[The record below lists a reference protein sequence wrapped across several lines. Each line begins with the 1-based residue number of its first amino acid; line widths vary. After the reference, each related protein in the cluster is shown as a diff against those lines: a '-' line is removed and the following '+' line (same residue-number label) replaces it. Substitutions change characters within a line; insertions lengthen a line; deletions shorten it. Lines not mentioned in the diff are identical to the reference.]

1 MVQMQTYLN
10 VADNSGAK
18 RVQCIKVLGGSHR
31 YVASVGDIIVVAV
44 KDALPNGT
52 IKKGDVLKAV
62 IVRTKK
68 EYRRPDGTYIR
79 FDDNACVIIDAN
91 NNPRGKRIFGPV
103 ARELREHEDRFT
115 RTGSVVGE
123 DRMRLKKNDTVKIIA
138 GKDKG
143 KVGKIVKINPETQ
156 RVIVQGANMV
166 SKTIRRKSQQDK
178 GGIMVVEAPIHVS
191 NVAIVSK
198 DKTSRI
204 GYKVENG
211 KKVRYAKKTG
221 EVL

>member
-1 MVQMQTYLN
+1 
-10 VADNSGAK
+10 
-18 RVQCIKVLGGSHR
+18 
-31 YVASVGDIIVVAV
+31 
-44 KDALPNGT
+44 
-52 IKKGDVLKAV
+52 
-62 IVRTKK
+62 
-68 EYRRPDGTYIR
+68 
-79 FDDNACVIIDAN
+79 
-91 NNPRGKRIFGPV
+91 
-103 ARELREHEDRFT
+103 
-115 RTGSVVGE
+115 
-123 DRMRLKKNDTVKIIA
+123 MRLKKNDTVKIIA

-143 KVGKIVKINPETQ
+143 KIGKIVKINPETE

-166 SKTIRRKSQQDK
+166 TKTMKKKSQQDK

-204 GYKVENG
+204 GYKLENG

>member
-1 MVQMQTYLN
+1 
-10 VADNSGAK
+10 
-18 RVQCIKVLGGSHR
+18 
-31 YVASVGDIIVVAV
+31 
-44 KDALPNGT
+44 
-52 IKKGDVLKAV
+52 
-62 IVRTKK
+62 
-68 EYRRPDGTYIR
+68 
-79 FDDNACVIIDAN
+79 
-91 NNPRGKRIFGPV
+91 
-103 ARELREHEDRFT
+103 
-115 RTGSVVGE
+115 
-123 DRMRLKKNDTVKIIA
+123 MRLKTNDTVKIIA

-143 KVGKIVKINPETQ
+143 KIGKIVKINPETE

-166 SKTIRRKSQQDK
+166 TKTIKKKNPQDK

-204 GYKVENG
+204 GYKLENG